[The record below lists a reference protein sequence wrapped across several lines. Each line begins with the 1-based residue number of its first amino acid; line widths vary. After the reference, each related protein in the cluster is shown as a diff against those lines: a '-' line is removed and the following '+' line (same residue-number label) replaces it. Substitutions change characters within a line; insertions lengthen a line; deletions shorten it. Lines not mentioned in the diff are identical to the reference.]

1 MTLQKEFYAN
11 FIVQRLTLKVI
22 NMDTLYLV
30 FKDRFPI
37 QRIKLSCS
45 PDSFGC
51 QSTRNSFRSLLALPY
66 RRQSLAS
73 SKKAYYLNALS
84 LSSTISSF
92 LQIIFRDETA

>member
-37 QRIKLSCS
+37 SMN
-45 PDSFGC
+45 PDLVASRL
-51 QSTRNSFRSLLALPY
+51 TLVALTDDFF
-66 RRQSLAS
+66 S
-73 SKKAYYLNALS
+73 SQAN
-84 LSSTISSF
+84 
-92 LQIIFRDETA
+92 RDTN